1 MRLFNT
7 QSQSVEQ
14 FTTPDGKVRLY
25 VCGVTP
31 YDTTHIGHAFTFL
44 TFDILV
50 RYLRFKEYEVT
61 YVQNVT
67 DIDDDV
73 LRKAKELGMDWRA
86 LGTRETNQYLADLR
100 NLNAVEFDHF
110 VAATEHVPEIVAN
123 VSKLLA
129 EGVAYEAN
137 GSVYYSVA
145 RDPEFGKLSHL
156 TRSEMLPIANE
167 RGNNPDDPNKQD
179 PLDFVLWQ
187 AAAPGEPTWTS
198 PWGEGRPGWHIECS
212 AMATTY
218 LGPQIDIHGGGYDLI
233 FPHHECEI
241 AQAETATGVKPFVRY
256 WMHVGMTEYEGEKMS
271 KSLGNLVY
279 VKDLLDSYSS
289 DAIRLYLHTHHY
301 RGPWLFLD
309 DQMNHW
315 VTVAGDLQRAGEKAS
330 GPNQPV
336 DVSMLRDT
344 FLKAMDDDLD
354 TPRAVECLIQ
364 IASAINDAPVE
375 ANVLDAQ
382 DTLRELGDILGLV
395 IFNTPA

>member
-7 QSQSVEQ
+7 QSQSIEE
-14 FTTPDGKVRLY
+14 FTSPDGKVRIY

-50 RYLRFKEYEVT
+50 RYLRFQGYDVT

-86 LGTRETNQYLADLR
+86 LGTQETNQFLEDLR
-100 NLNAVEFDHF
+100 NLNAVEFDHY
-110 VAATEHVPEIVAN
+110 VAATEHIAEIVTN
-123 VSKLLA
+123 VEKLIA
-129 EGVAYEAN
+129 DGVAYEVN

-145 RDPEFGKLSHL
+145 KDPEFGKLSHL
-156 TRSEMLPIANE
+156 SRDEMLPIANE
-167 RGNNPDDPNKQD
+167 RGNNPNDPNKQD

-187 AAAPGEPTWTS
+187 AAAPGEPTWSS

-218 LGPQIDIHGGGYDLI
+218 LGPQIDIHGGGYDLV

-241 AQAETATGVKPFVRY
+241 AQAETATGVEPFVRY

-279 VKDLLDSYSS
+279 VKDMLKTYAS
-289 DAIRLYLHTHHY
+289 DAIRLYLHAHHY

-309 DQMNHW
+309 DEMQEW
-315 VTVAGDLQRAGEKAS
+315 VTVAEDLQRAATAAS
-330 GPNQPV
+330 DDGQTV
-336 DVSMLRDT
+336 DIGQRRSA
-344 FLKAMDDDLD
+344 FFEAMDNDLD
-354 TPRAVECLIQ
+354 TPTAIDVLRQ
-364 IASAINDAPVE
+364 IAAGILEAPDG
-375 ANVLDAQ
+375 ANVSDAQ
-382 DTLRELGDILGLV
+382 STLRELGDILGL
-395 IFNTPA
+395 TLCSHRA